1 MSLSRESKE
10 RFRTLLLDMR
20 REVMDQVKAQHQS
33 TRESDQLGDLGDNA
47 ARDLAA
53 EYAYLFSDRLR
64 KKLFLIDEALEALE
78 RGDYGL
84 CEDCDEAINEKRL
97 TLMPFT
103 RWCVRCQSRREKEAK
118 MRGESLT
125 TADFTG
131 LSYAR
136 GEEGEES

>member
-10 RFRTLLLDMR
+10 RFRKLLLDMR

-64 KKLFLIDEALEALE
+64 KRLFLIDEA
-78 RGDYGL
+78 
-84 CEDCDEAINEKRL
+84 
-97 TLMPFT
+97 
-103 RWCVRCQSRREKEAK
+103 SRRLIGATMACAK
-118 MRGESLT
+118 TARSPSMRNGSRSCPSP
-125 TADFTG
+125 AG
-131 LSYAR
+131 VSAVNR
-136 GEEGEES
+136 GGRKRQRYGVNP